1 MRMLLMMMA
10 ATALASP
17 AMAENLTLN
26 VSATVSARCGV
37 TNVRAVEG
45 QDGLIQVSA
54 SCNASSFQL
63 ILGGDLAGLPIQ
75 SATVEHA
82 NVVIRGNTLTVR
94 PDRPGAFSFYVR
106 YDQPLDNARS
116 AVADI
121 RLL

>member
-1 MRMLLMMMA
+1 MRMLMLVITVA
-10 ATALASP
+10 ALSSP
-17 AMAENLTLN
+17 AMAQNLTLN
-26 VSATVSARCGV
+26 VSATVSTRCAV
-37 TNVRAVEG
+37 INVRPIDG

-63 ILGGDLAGLPIQ
+63 ILGGDLAALPIQ

-82 NVVIRGNTLTVR
+82 DIVIRGNTLAVR
-94 PDRPGAFSFYVR
+94 PDRPGVFSFNVR

-121 RLL
+121 RVL